1 MKCRGTVKTI
11 FTLIGVNG
19 PLKPI
24 RSGCVL
30 TVMSILICSIAVY
43 ATPDFIPTSSAYH
56 AYLDS
61 KILFAFELTSNEEIF
76 VEVINLGESR
86 RCLSIDQISMRTRDG
101 KILKLDSFLYDGTK
115 SKLEGNPRGCVRQ
128 RRRRKFE
135 LGYGFEFPHE
145 VRKVVFLAVRQAFRL
160 QPVSQA
166 GYLEFVNNLDEINI
180 GVSSEY
186 LKMFKL
192 RSLYGDNFY
201 GSKVRYRRVNSSR
214 TSERTRGPITLL
226 STFPRQTKQAKKKK
240 KGGSLSIL
248 IKLDPNGEVIEAVT
262 EKTLDF
268 GLTERALY
276 EVTYWWDFAPAFEV
290 GKPVVSKHR
299 AKVVYRVRE
308 AE

>member
-1 MKCRGTVKTI
+1 VKSVL
-11 FTLIGVNG
+11 TLIRVNG
-19 PLKPI
+19 LLTPI
-24 RSGCVL
+24 RSGCIL
-30 TVMSILICSIAVY
+30 TVIAVLIWSITAQ

-86 RCLSIDQISMRTRDG
+86 RCLSIDQISMRNRGGTM
-101 KILKLDSFLYDGTK
+101 LKLDSFLYDGTK

-128 RRRRKFE
+128 RTRRKFE
-135 LGYGFEFPHE
+135 LGYSFEFPHE

-160 QPVSQA
+160 EPLSQPR
-166 GYLEFVNNLDEINI
+166 YLEFVNKLDEINI

-201 GSKVRYRRVNSSR
+201 GSRISCRRVNTSR

-226 STFPRQTKQAKKKK
+226 STFPQQTKQAKKKK
-240 KGGSLSIL
+240 KGGSLSIRL
-248 IKLDPNGEVIEAVT
+248 KLDPNGEVLEAVT
-262 EKTLDF
+262 ETPLDF

-276 EVTYWWDFAPAFEV
+276 EVTYWWDFSPAFEI
-290 GKPVVSKHR
+290 GKPVVSEHR
-299 AKVVYRVRE
+299 AKVVYRVRK